1 MNSLALR
8 FYTVAVAL
16 ICGIAIA
23 YTIDQQHQAATWQTE
38 AQGWQQLAAR
48 TVQRDRLAHRRI
60 RVLVRRYNQLVVDT
74 RSSQRRLL
82 NAAQQS
88 TALATSSVSTGF
100 SGTAGAS
107 TVPAPAPVTAQPPTT
122 ATS

>member
-1 MNSLALR
+1 MNSLTHRL
-8 FYTVAVAL
+8 YTVAVAL

-23 YTIDQQHQAATWQTE
+23 YTINQQHRAAVWQTE

-48 TVQRDRLAHRRI
+48 TVQRDRVANRRM

-82 NAAQQS
+82 NAARLS
-88 TALATSSVSTGF
+88 TSLTTSSVSTGF
-100 SGTAGAS
+100 SGTGSS
-107 TVPAPAPVTAQPPTT
+107 TVPVPAPVAAQPPTT

>member
-1 MNSLALR
+1 MNSVAHRL
-8 FYTVAVAL
+8 YTVAVAL

-23 YTIDQQHQAATWQTE
+23 YTIDQQHRAATWQTE
-38 AQGWQQLAAR
+38 AQGWQQLAAQ
-48 TVQRDRLAHRRI
+48 TVQRDRVANRRI

-82 NAAQQS
+82 NATRLS
-88 TALATSSVSTGF
+88 TSSTTASASTGF
-100 SGTAGAS
+100 SGTGSS
-107 TVPAPAPVTAQPPTT
+107 TVPVPTPVTAQPPTT